1 MDEKRI
7 ALVTGGGRGIGRAIS
22 LELARAGYYTIVNY
36 RADRAAA
43 ERTML
48 DLVAAGG
55 QGELACFD
63 VSDAE
68 GTKVA
73 LAALLKRHKW
83 VDVLVNNAGVTADG
97 LFALMP
103 EKDWHKVLSTTLDG
117 FFHVTRPLLMRMVAR
132 KKGSIVT
139 IASVSG
145 MVGNPGQVNYSA
157 AKSGVIGAC
166 RSLAAEVAGHGIRV
180 NVVAPGFIETDMI
193 KDLKVD
199 EVRKHIPLGRVGKPE
214 EVAKAVR
221 FLASDDA
228 SYITGHVLSVTGGMV

>member
-1 MDEKRI
+1 
-7 ALVTGGGRGIGRAIS
+7 
-22 LELARAGYYTIVNY
+22 
-36 RADRAAA
+36 
-43 ERTML
+43 
-48 DLVAAGG
+48 
-55 QGELACFD
+55 
-63 VSDAE
+63 
-68 GTKVA
+68 VA